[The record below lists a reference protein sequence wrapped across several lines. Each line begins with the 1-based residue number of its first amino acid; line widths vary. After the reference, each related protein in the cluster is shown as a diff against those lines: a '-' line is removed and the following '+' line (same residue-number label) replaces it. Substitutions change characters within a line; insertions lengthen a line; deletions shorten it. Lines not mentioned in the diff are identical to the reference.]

1 MVYSE
6 TEITF
11 LDVSVKKQPD
21 GSLSS
26 QLYRKPTAGNSLLHA
41 ASFHPKPLLSSIP
54 YTQYLRTRR
63 NCSDDS
69 TFKDE
74 ADKLR
79 TRLLERGYSR
89 SSLKKAYKR
98 TLASSRQDLLDTP
111 KQSSTDNTIRI
122 ITTYTT
128 QHQQLKQILNR
139 NPPQCEDGISIT
151 SSSENTIESVH
162 IEVTDDEES
171 YASSVH
177 SEIDED
183 LNNLRV
189 RLRSKYQIPG
199 TEEPPAFPINPLK
212 RKRIEENVA
221 DEEKDQSLIGHTR
234 WCFCAQ
240 CRPMPTSEESKCCQ
254 GLEEVQPFLEHG
266 LTCVTQHEEFVERCL
281 TKRIL
286 VYQIQMES
294 ANVHKDY
301 IRDANRCLR
310 RGAYKS
316 YTNMVHGFLGKN
328 RRIPIPSCVVWA
340 IRNKY
345 PDPNEEYIGFKW
357 SSDYNASD
365 MAIEEN

>member
-1 MVYSE
+1 M
-6 TEITF
+6 
-11 LDVSVKKQPD
+11 
-21 GSLSS
+21 
-26 QLYRKPTAGNSLLHA
+26 
-41 ASFHPKPLLSSIP
+41 
-54 YTQYLRTRR
+54 
-63 NCSDDS
+63 
-69 TFKDE
+69 
-74 ADKLR
+74 
-79 TRLLERGYSR
+79 
-89 SSLKKAYKR
+89 
-98 TLASSRQDLLDTP
+98 
-111 KQSSTDNTIRI
+111 
-122 ITTYTT
+122 
-128 QHQQLKQILNR
+128 
-139 NPPQCEDGISIT
+139 
-151 SSSENTIESVH
+151 H

-171 YASSVH
+171 YASSVQ

-240 CRPMPTSEESKCCQ
+240 CRPMPTSEESKCCK

-266 LTCVTQHEEFVERCL
+266 LTCVTLHEEFVERCL

-294 ANVHKDY
+294 ANVHKEY